1 MEEKRRTIGYICP
14 SCRQSVAADRSL
26 FSLSVGHMKLPCPCG
41 KSAFRVD
48 YEERAYRI
56 TVPCAAC
63 GGEHQVTLT
72 GDQLMGHKIL
82 GFSCPN
88 TGIDCCYIGEEGQV
102 FAALPR
108 LEQTLDKQAA
118 RKEDDEGVF
127 LDETIMSE
135 ILGELKDIA
144 GRVPSGFLW
153 TSTIPPW
160 SCTVRTAAA
169 CCVCLRPQWT
179 IWATCAQS
187 RNWSST
193 DTNKLIYLPERQKGA
208 GHYDQY

>member
-56 TVPCAAC
+56 IVPCAAC

-144 GRVPSGFLW
+144 GRGD
-153 TSTIPPW
+153 I
-160 SCTVRTAAA
+160 SCTCGSKRFSVDIHYSSVELHCPDCGGVLRLPAATMDD
-169 CCVCLRPQWT
+169 LGDL
-179 IWATCAQS
+179 CAKQ
-187 RNWSST
+187 
-193 DTNKLIYLPERQKGA
+193 KLVIH
-208 GHYDQY
+208 GHK

>member
-41 KSAFRVD
+41 KSTFRVD

-63 GGEHQVTLT
+63 GGEHRVALT

-108 LEQTLDKQAA
+108 LEQTL
-118 RKEDDEGVF
+118 
-127 LDETIMSE
+127 
-135 ILGELKDIA
+135 
-144 GRVPSGFLW
+144 
-153 TSTIPPW
+153 
-160 SCTVRTAAA
+160 
-169 CCVCLRPQWT
+169 
-179 IWATCAQS
+179 
-187 RNWSST
+187 
-193 DTNKLIYLPERQKGA
+193 
-208 GHYDQY
+208 